1 MKNGAHL
8 LLFCDVT
15 SLYVRILHVNYV
27 PYNFYYTLM
36 LATTVKHC
44 LKFKVN
50 YNHPMMYT
58 IGLTYIHIRTYR
70 NYMSFI

>member
-36 LATTVKHC
+36 LATTVKA
-44 LKFKVN
+44 LPYVSLRL
-50 YNHPMMYT
+50 T
-58 IGLTYIHIRTYR
+58 ITIP
-70 NYMSFI
+70 